1 MCVQV
6 VHSPALSPD
15 ILLDTFHSRAF
26 THTAPLLLLALAT
39 TAALLHYA
47 QARRAR
53 AAAETWGG
61 MATSTPARATSPAPR
76 HELAADTSPVTARSP
91 LRPAAQQLSRPTS
104 PVSERPC
111 SQMYPYLPSAPSYS
125 GGSPEHGALS
135 PAAAARDSF
144 PGARR
149 CEDEA
154 CVTCAWLQEGPNFQS
169 SATRKKY
176 KFMTPAT
183 CTDTCVVYLVTCKKC
198 RWG

>member
-1 MCVQV
+1 MLVEEI

-26 THTAPLLLLALAT
+26 THAAPLLLLATAAL
-39 TAALLHYA
+39 AALLHYA

-61 MATSTPARATSPAPR
+61 MATSAPARSISPAPR

-198 RWG
+198 R